1 VNGKLE
7 TAVNLGWT
15 ASKNE
20 TTFGIGCKYALDK
33 DAWVRAK
40 VNNSS
45 QVGLGYQQR
54 LRDGKKNIFKQ
65 KKKKFFKNLNISGV
79 TLSLSTLIDGKNFQQ
94 GGHKVGMALELE
106 A

>member
-1 VNGKLE
+1 MYQKVNPQLE

-20 TTFGIGCKYALDK
+20 TTFGIGAKYALDK

-54 LRDGKKNIFKQ
+54 LRDGKFHAK
-65 KKKKFFKNLNISGV
+65 ISISEFRFPFESHSSPIQV
-79 TLSLSTLIDGKNFQQ
+79 PF
-94 GGHKVGMALELE
+94 
-106 A
+106 